1 MKNFYV
7 PNYERVAVESPQ
19 FIDGQYRMSWYK
31 QSGFRVSFDDIE
43 DNEIIK
49 VLSKGFAPA
58 ISMNHG
64 YVGSGDKAWTE
75 NYLYPTSFGDSGNI
89 PF

>member
-7 PNYERVAVESPQ
+7 PNYERVAVDPESPQ
-19 FIDGQYRMSWYK
+19 FVDGRYRTSWYK
-31 QSGFRVSFDDIE
+31 EFGFQVSFSDLE

-58 ISMNHG
+58 VPIEDCATDHP
-64 YVGSGDKAWTE
+64 Y
-75 NYLYPTSFGDSGNI
+75 NYLCHVLRSGI
-89 PF
+89 MDIF

>member
-7 PNYERVAVESPQ
+7 PNWERVVVESPQ
-19 FIDGQYRMSWYK
+19 FVYGRYRMSWYK
-31 QSGFRVSFDDIE
+31 EFGFKVSFSNLE
-43 DNEIIK
+43 DNEIGK

-75 NYLYPTSFGDSGNI
+75 NYLYPTSFGDSDI
-89 PF
+89 SF